1 MAMAAVAKQI
11 IVSHVKS
18 QNGLQHRRQEQQM
31 KMSHC
36 SLKGELR
43 SQEGD
48 GDRET
53 EREKKQQHLNS
64 PHCKSLIQSKHTESK
79 WERERKR
86 DKKWKCKW
94 IWKWKRRKRKWT
106 HCRLRLQ
113 SALVVDTFCCKFYML
128 VLVRLQLIRPERRSE
143 SPRSG
148 TYFHYLTHLFKHLKR
163 RVWPPLGDT

>member
-48 GDRET
+48 GDREP
-53 EREKKQQHLNS
+53 ERQREKENNN
-64 PHCKSLIQSKHTESK
+64 T
-79 WERERKR
+79 
-86 DKKWKCKW
+86 
-94 IWKWKRRKRKWT
+94 
-106 HCRLRLQ
+106 
-113 SALVVDTFCCKFYML
+113 
-128 VLVRLQLIRPERRSE
+128 
-143 SPRSG
+143 
-148 TYFHYLTHLFKHLKR
+148 
-163 RVWPPLGDT
+163 